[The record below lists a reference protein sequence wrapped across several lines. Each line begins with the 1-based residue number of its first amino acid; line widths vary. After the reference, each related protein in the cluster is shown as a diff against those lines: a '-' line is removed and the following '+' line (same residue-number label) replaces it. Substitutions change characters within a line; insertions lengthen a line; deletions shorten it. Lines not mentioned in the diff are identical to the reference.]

1 MLQFKL
7 SLAISRQNCQPIL
20 DCFIPNFKLKYED
33 SENIKA
39 DRVNTVVF
47 NLHPIKRRALFLGH
61 SVDGLQICSLKPSE
75 LGSISFTFCV
85 ILCQGK

>member
-1 MLQFKL
+1 MAALNFLKKSARL
-7 SLAISRQNCQPIL
+7 SPAGSEILAFSSHWSVDL

-47 NLHPIKRRALFLGH
+47 NLHQSKQMNFLGAPC
-61 SVDGLQICSLKPSE
+61 L
-75 LGSISFTFCV
+75 FTDLLRKNDIV
-85 ILCQGK
+85 GI